1 MRFTRLQCDYMKNP
15 VGFDFV
21 RPTLLWTVEDKGEN
35 KSQSAYHVQVAL
47 DSLFKNTVL
56 DTGKVLSDDSIGFRA
71 DIEFLPCTVYY
82 WRVRIWD
89 EQDECSDWSEVS
101 TFETGRYGKEWKA
114 DWIGYKKGIP
124 QLRKGFDIKK
134 KVKKARAYACG
145 LGLYRMFI
153 NGEPVSDELLTP
165 DINAYNLW
173 LQYQT
178 FDVTNLFVQ
187 GKNVVGAWLGDG
199 YYKGRVN
206 WPGIPTRRNLYGS
219 DYGFIAEIGLEYEDG
234 SKETLLTDSTWE
246 AMASPYDRAE
256 IYDGEIFDVRRFD
269 PDWCRKTDEKSE
281 RAVVIDIDKSLLMA
295 RKSIPVKVM
304 IELPVIEKI
313 MTPAG
318 EQVFDFGQ
326 NMAGRIRVNLDLP
339 EGKEILFQFGEVL
352 DKDGNFYNENM
363 RTALEEARVI
373 SDGKPFEYAANFT
386 FHGFRYV
393 KVTGADLS
401 PDAITAEVIYSEMER
416 TGDFSCSD
424 PRVNRLFLNALWG
437 QRSNFIDVPTD
448 CPQRDERMGWT
459 GDAQVF
465 APTACMNMESDAF
478 FRKYLYDMKVE
489 QNLHGHVPCVI
500 PFFIHG
506 TGLWEFADT
515 GWDDAATVI
524 PWTVY
529 NYYGDKA
536 VLENQYDSMKK
547 WVDYMTAQD
556 TENLNLYQGFHIG
569 DWVAQDTRDPD
580 SLFGYTPTT
589 LIATAYYSMSAG
601 LVAKA
606 AKVLGYEEDEKYYS
620 ELSEKVKVAF
630 RKEFVSE
637 SGRVSPENQTGYLLA
652 LNMDMLKPEQRKKAA
667 ECLADRLQTDGLK
680 LSTGFLGTPC
690 LCPVLTEVG
699 LNEYA
704 YALLLQT
711 ECPSWL
717 YEVEQGATTVWERWN
732 SRKPDG
738 SFGPVSMNSFN
749 HYAFGAVCEWLYKY
763 VAGIRPD
770 ETAPGYKKIII
781 EPKVNSLLTEA
792 GASIETVHGKVLSY
806 WRLEGD
812 TLTLDV
818 EIPFNT
824 TATIILPDCEGENTF
839 VRGSGKYSFTYK
851 PTMETISKRV
861 VMKEHPKF

>member
-1 MRFTRLQCDYMKNP
+1 MKFIKLQCDYMNNP

-21 RPTLLWTVEDKGEN
+21 KPTLIWVVEAEGEN
-35 KSQSAYHVQVAL
+35 KTQSAYRVQIAT
-47 DSLFKNTVL
+47 DSSFECPCL
-56 DTGKVLSDDSIGFRA
+56 DTGKVESGDSIGFRA
-71 DIEFLPCTVYY
+71 DMKFAPCTKYY
-82 WRVRIWD
+82 WHVQIWD
-89 EQDECSDWSEVS
+89 ETGACSGWSE
-101 TFETGRYGKEWKA
+101 TAFFETARYGKEWKA
-114 DWIGYKKGIP
+114 DWIGYDGGIP
-124 QLRKGFDIKK
+124 QLRKGFEISK

-145 LGLYRMFI
+145 LGLYRMYI

-178 FDVTNLFVQ
+178 FDVTGLFKA
-187 GKNVVGAWLGDG
+187 GCNVVGAWLGDG

-206 WPGIPTRRNLYGS
+206 WPGIPTRRHLYGS
-219 DYGFIAEIGLEYEDG
+219 EYGFIAEIDLEYEDG
-234 SKETLLTDSTWE
+234 SVETLYTDSTWE
-246 AMASPYDRAE
+246 AMKSPYDRAE
-256 IYDGEIFDVRRFD
+256 IYDGEVFDARRYD
-269 PDWCRKTDEKSE
+269 PDWCRKTDVSCEKAKIVS
-281 RAVVIDIDKSLLMA
+281 IDKTLLTA
-295 RKSIPVKVM
+295 RKSVPVKVM
-304 IELPVIEKI
+304 HKLSVAEKI
-313 MTPAG
+313 ITPAG
-318 EQVFDFGQ
+318 EQVFDFAQ
-326 NMAGRIRVNLDLP
+326 NMAGRLRVRLDLP
-339 EGKEILFQFGEVL
+339 RDTEVLFQFAEVL

-393 KVTGADLS
+393 KVTGADLRA
-401 PDAITAEVIYSEMER
+401 DELTAEVIYSEMER
-416 TGDFSCSD
+416 TGDFTCSD
-424 PRVNRLFLNALWG
+424 ARVNRLFLNALWG

-478 FRKYLYDMKVE
+478 FRKYLYDLKLE
-489 QNLHGHVPCVI
+489 QNLHDHVPCVI
-500 PFFIHG
+500 PFFVGG
-506 TGLWEFADT
+506 TGLWEFANT
-515 GWDDAATVI
+515 GWDDVATI
-524 PWTVY
+524 LPWTVY
-529 NYYGDKA
+529 KYYGDKA

-547 WVDYMTAQD
+547 WVDYMTRQD

-589 LIATAYYSMSAG
+589 LIATAYYSWSSAI
-601 LVAKA
+601 VAA
-606 AKVLGYEEDEKYYS
+606 TAKILGNEEDAAYYS
-620 ELSEKVKVAF
+620 ELSEKIKIAF

-667 ECLADRLQTDGLK
+667 ECLAERIETDGLK

-690 LCPVLTEVG
+690 LCPVLTEAG
-699 LNEYA
+699 LTEYA

-717 YEVEQGATTVWERWN
+717 YEVEHGATTVWERWN

-749 HYAFGAVCEWLYKY
+749 HYAFGAVCEWLYRY
-763 VAGIRPD
+763 VAGI
-770 ETAPGYKKIII
+770 ETDPAAPGYKKIVIA
-781 EPKVNSLLTEA
+781 PKVNSLLTGA
-792 GASIETVHGKVLSY
+792 GASIDTVHGKVSSY
-806 WRLEGD
+806 WKLED
-812 TLTLDV
+812 DALTLDV

-824 TATIILPDCEGENTF
+824 TATIILPDCNGENTF

-861 VMKEHPKF
+861 ILKEHPKF